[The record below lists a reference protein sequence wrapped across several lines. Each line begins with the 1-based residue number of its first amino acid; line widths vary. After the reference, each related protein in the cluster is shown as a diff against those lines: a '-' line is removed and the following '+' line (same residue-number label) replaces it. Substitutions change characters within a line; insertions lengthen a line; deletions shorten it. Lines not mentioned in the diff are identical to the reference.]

1 MIEAAVAPTGS
12 YANAAQVAATD
23 QDDLDSQPADN
34 PTGAALAPGVDR
46 TLAAGT
52 DTHDD
57 EPFAALGVP
66 RVDLSI
72 AKTLDRSK
80 LWEMQTPQVIKPD
93 LLKEGFKLV
102 NEKGY
107 EVTDDVSI
115 VEFMGEGV
123 QITEGSYVNI
133 KVTTPEDMFI
143 AERLLNEQGVTVSA

>member
-1 MIEAAVAPTGS
+1 MEHGAAVLAVRCKATVKE
-12 YANAAQVAATD
+12 AND
-23 QDDLDSQPADN
+23 
-34 PTGAALAPGVDR
+34 
-46 TLAAGT
+46 
-52 DTHDD
+52 
-57 EPFAALGVP
+57 
-66 RVDLSI
+66 DLSI

-115 VEFMGEGV
+115 VEFMGERV

-143 AERLLNEQGVTVSA
+143 AERLLNEQAVTV